1 MISMA
6 TLKDIARLL
15 NVNASTVSRALN
27 DSPSISEEM
36 REKVRTAAEE
46 LGYSLHGRGGREA
59 QDWSVAGL
67 IIPEATSEYYA
78 KIAHLAQERLAQRG
92 LGCLVQLT
100 RFDPSNLVSA
110 IRSMARIRVK
120 CLLIV
125 MDSDEKLTD
134 RVVDMIRDSGI
145 PTMLVTSGYL
155 PRLDVDCIHF
165 DETVGLRAGL
175 EHLVQR
181 GYHRIGYLG
190 ETMTESRRLAFTEIL
205 HELGYSCPSRL
216 IAMGKDRGEM
226 GGYLRMK
233 ELLGLED
240 PPDAVFA
247 AYDQMAIGALHAIRE
262 AGLSAPEDIAVLG
275 FDDVSA
281 AKYIEGGI
289 STVAVPSEDMIAI
302 ALNILLKRMQDPN
315 RARQQIALRPRLV
328 VRKTT

>member
-1 MISMA
+1 MA
-6 TLKDIARLL
+6 TLKDIAKLL
-15 NVNASTVSRALN
+15 NVNTSTVSRALN

-36 REKVRTAAEE
+36 REKVRFAAKE
-46 LGYSLHGRGGREA
+46 LGYSLRGRGGREA
-59 QDWSVAGL
+59 QDWSIAGV

-92 LGCLVQLT
+92 LGCVVQMT

-110 IRSMARIRVK
+110 IRTMTKIRVK
-120 CLLIV
+120 CLLVV
-125 MDSDEKLTD
+125 MDSDETLTD
-134 RVVDMIRDSGI
+134 RVVDLFRDCGV

-155 PRLDVDCIHF
+155 TRLDVDCIHF
-165 DETVGLRAGL
+165 DETIGLRAGL

-181 GYHRIGYLG
+181 GYRRIGYLG
-190 ETMTESRRLAFTEIL
+190 EKMTESRRISFTKIL
-205 HELGYSCPSRL
+205 SELGHSCPNRL
-216 IAMGKDRGEM
+216 ISTGKDRGEM

-233 ELLGLED
+233 ELLGLEE

-247 AYDQMAIGALHAIRE
+247 AYDQMAIGAIHAIRE
-262 AGLSAPEDIAVLG
+262 AGLSVPEDVAVLG

-281 AKYIEGGI
+281 ARYIDGGL
-289 STVAVPSEDMIAI
+289 STIAVPSEDMIAI
-302 ALNILLKRMQDPN
+302 AINILLKRMSDPN